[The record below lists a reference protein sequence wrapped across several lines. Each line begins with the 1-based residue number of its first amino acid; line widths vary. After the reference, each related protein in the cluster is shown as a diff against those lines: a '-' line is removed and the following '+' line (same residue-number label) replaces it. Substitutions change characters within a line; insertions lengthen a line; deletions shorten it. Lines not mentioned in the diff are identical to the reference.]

1 MHPTCCDY
9 TSHGATRIT
18 KLGPLAD
25 PSCFMPHAV
34 WISQSILR
42 DEKGKIIPQPFS
54 LTTDRR
60 AESKRDPGSVVEKEV
75 APLLGDKAALQRLAD
90 VLPEDVSMLVKSSLA
105 SPHSLSGAPFD
116 ESMELPAST
125 APRAS
130 RVEVPPPTGTAPP
143 KPPLRSLRAD
153 IVGDSAPSEREM
165 SHVTGAEQGG
175 RTLSVT
181 IRNEL
186 AKPDR
191 PVPPLLF
198 VDVKLSATV
207 CSLSCAVRR
216 RAFRF

>member
-1 MHPTCCDY
+1 M
-9 TSHGATRIT
+9 
-18 KLGPLAD
+18 
-25 PSCFMPHAV
+25 FHAV
-34 WISQSILR
+34 WGLQSILR
-42 DEKGKIIPQPFS
+42 DDKGKIIPQPFS

-60 AESKRDPGSVVEKEV
+60 AESKRDPGSVVEREV

-105 SPHSLSGAPFD
+105 SPHSLLGAPFD
-116 ESMELPAST
+116 ESMELPASA
-125 APRAS
+125 APLAS
-130 RVEVPPPTGTAPP
+130 RVEVPPPTVGTAPP

-153 IVGDSAPSEREM
+153 IVGDSAPPERDM
-165 SHVTGAEQGG
+165 SYATGTEQGG

-207 CSLSCAVRR
+207 C
-216 RAFRF
+216 